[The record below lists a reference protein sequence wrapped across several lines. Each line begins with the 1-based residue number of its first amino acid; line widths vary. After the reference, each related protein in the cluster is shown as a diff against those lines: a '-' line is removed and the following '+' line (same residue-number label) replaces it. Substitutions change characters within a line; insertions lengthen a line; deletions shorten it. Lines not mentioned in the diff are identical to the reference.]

1 MNVEL
6 SLLMYRACHILI
18 AWFSELHCLPADFDE
33 LLDEPRFKNIEKVKT
48 VGATY
53 MAASGLNPG
62 QKVHTLYLFSLV
74 R

>member
-1 MNVEL
+1 MDVECVCLDVWRL
-6 SLLMYRACHILI
+6 SYISNRTL
-18 AWFSELHCLPADFDE
+18 SVHCLPADFDE

-62 QKVHTLYLFSLV
+62 QKVHTLYLLSL
-74 R
+74 